1 VGDVRPPG
9 TVEREFAFEGADSDV
24 DMALHL
30 WALVQGLMSA
40 EASAICG
47 GLGERLEE
55 RLTSFNGYRIR
66 EWETEEGR
74 TVIGPSCC
82 RARDPWWRRDE
93 PKQSPNPG
101 RLAGVPSLGG
111 RFRQVRV
118 GVDQFRLVARNRTAA
133 RVKAWMRSCRTP
145 GLWSIG
151 ELDAS
156 DSVPVE

>member
-82 RARDPWWRRDE
+82 RARDPVVAQGRTQAISEPGSAGWCAFSGRPVSAGPRRRGSI
-93 PKQSPNPG
+93 SP
-101 RLAGVPSLGG
+101 R
-111 RFRQVRV
+111 RQ
-118 GVDQFRLVARNRTAA
+118 
-133 RVKAWMRSCRTP
+133 K
-145 GLWSIG
+145 
-151 ELDAS
+151 
-156 DSVPVE
+156 